1 LKPSRNTTGIGR
13 REANPADLV
22 TKGVGVHIP
31 CARTVISVATLAS
44 TVLLLSA
51 CDKPQANPPA
61 AAAKPVTAPVD
72 VIAAGAAARLKAQQ
86 VPLSAVA
93 LLGKKMFF
101 DPALSGSGKMSCA
114 SCHDPE
120 HAYAPDN
127 PLDVQLGGPDM
138 KLQGVRA
145 VPSLTYLERTP
156 AFSIGPDLKPDD
168 NDDQAA
174 AAAAAAQLAAKL
186 NAGIKVGSVI
196 KADIATGNAAVT
208 AVEAMVPQGG
218 MDWDGRAF
226 NLTEQAGGP
235 LLDPREMA
243 NRNAIELMAKLKAAP
258 YAGDMIL
265 LFGPAVFTTPN
276 LALGEA
282 YFALARYQFE
292 DKSFHSYDSK
302 FDYYLA
308 GEVQLSVEESRGMKL
323 FDDPKKGNCASC
335 HLDKPSKDG
344 KIAPV
349 FTDYQFEA
357 LGAPRNMAI
366 AGNRNAHF
374 YDEGLCGPLR
384 KDMAKQQ
391 NYCGLFKT
399 PGLRNVAT
407 RHVFF
412 HNGVFHSL
420 EDAVRFY
427 VERETKPE
435 KWYPR
440 SAGGKVNAYDDLPAA
455 HRANVDVTDAPFD
468 RKFGDAPALNEEE
481 IGDLVAFMKTLT
493 DGYRE

>member
-1 LKPSRNTTGIGR
+1 MGGGYGNSRPPKHMATKIRDNTSR
-13 REANPADLV
+13 ASALMLRV
-22 TKGVGVHIP
+22 TLFG
-31 CARTVISVATLAS
+31 ATL
-44 TVLLLSA
+44 LFSA
-51 CDKPQANPPA
+51 CDRTPSSPPPA
-61 AAAKPVTAPVD
+61 TAKSAVVPLDPV
-72 VIAAGAAARLKAQQ
+72 AAGAAARLKAKQA
-86 VPLSAVA
+86 PLSAMA
-93 LLGKKMFF
+93 MLGKKMFF
-101 DPALSGSGKMSCA
+101 DPALSASGKMSCA

-120 HAYAPDN
+120 HAFAPGN
-127 PLDVQLGGPDM
+127 SLDVQLGGPDM

-145 VPSLTYLERTP
+145 VPSLTYRERTP
-156 AFSIGPDLKPDD
+156 PFSIGPDQNPDD
-168 NDDQAA
+168 NEDKAA
-174 AAAAAAQLAAKL
+174 AAAATAQLDAKL
-186 NAGIKVGSVI
+186 KSGIKVGSVV
-196 KADIATGNAAVT
+196 KADITTGNADVA

-218 MDWDGRAF
+218 MDWDGRAA
-226 NLTEQAGGP
+226 NMTEQAGGP

-243 NRNAIELMAKLKAAP
+243 NGDAIALMATLKAAP
-258 YAGDMIL
+258 YAGDMIM
-265 LFGPAVFTTPN
+265 LFGPAVFTTPK

-292 DKSFHSYDSK
+292 DKSFHPYDSK

-308 GEVQLSVEESRGMKL
+308 GRVKLSAEELRGMKF
-323 FDDPKKGNCASC
+323 FDDPNKGNCASC

-344 KIAPV
+344 KFAPA

-357 LGAPRNMAI
+357 LGAPRNTAI
-366 AGNRNAHF
+366 PDNRKPHF
-374 YDEGLCGPLR
+374 FDEGLCGPLR
-384 KDMAKQQ
+384 KDMAKQK

-440 SAGGKVNAYDDLPAA
+440 AAGGKLNAYNDLPPS

-468 RKFGDAPALNEEE
+468 RKLGDTPALNEDEVRD
-481 IGDLVAFMKTLT
+481 IVAFMKTLT

>member
-1 LKPSRNTTGIGR
+1 MSPFRLDSLIASLLP
-13 REANPADLV
+13 
-22 TKGVGVHIP
+22 
-31 CARTVISVATLAS
+31 VA
-44 TVLLLSA
+44 LLLSA
-51 CDKPQANPPA
+51 CDRPHANPPSP
-61 AAAKPVTAPVD
+61 AAKSVAMPAEP
-72 VIAAGAAARLKAQQ
+72 IAAGAAARLKAQQ
-86 VPLSAVA
+86 APLSAMA

-114 SCHDPE
+114 SCHDPQ
-120 HAYAPDN
+120 HAYAPGN
-127 PLDVQLGGPDM
+127 VLDVQLGAPDM
-138 KLQGVRA
+138 KLQGARA
-145 VPSLTYLERTP
+145 VPSLTYREHTP
-156 AFSIGPDLKPDD
+156 PFSIGPDQKPDD
-168 NDDQAA
+168 NDDKAA
-174 AAAAAAQLAAKL
+174 ATAAAAQLDAKL
-186 NAGIKVGSVI
+186 NSGIKVGSVV
-196 KADIATGNAAVT
+196 KANIATGDSAIA

-218 MDWDGRAF
+218 LDWDGRAA
-226 NLTEQAGGP
+226 NMAEQAGGP

-243 NRNAIELMAKLKAAP
+243 NGNAITLMAKLKAAP
-258 YAGDMIL
+258 YAGDMIM
-265 LFGPAVFTTPN
+265 LFGPAVFTTPK

-292 DKSFHSYDSK
+292 DKSFHPYDSK

-308 GEVQLSVEESRGMKL
+308 GKAKLSAEEMRGMKF

-344 KIAPV
+344 KFAPV

-357 LGAPRNMAI
+357 LGAPRNTAI
-366 AGNRNAHF
+366 PHNRDPHF
-374 YDEGLCGPLR
+374 FDEGLCGPLR
-384 KDMAKQQ
+384 KDMAKQK

-407 RHVFF
+407 RSVFF

-440 SAGGKVNAYDDLPAA
+440 AVGGKVNAYNDLPPA

-468 RKFGDAPALNEEE
+468 RKLGDAPALNEDE
-481 IGDLVAFMKTLT
+481 IRDIVAFMKTLT